1 MTTRRAEPFY
11 FGPAARPIFGWYH
24 APDGPCREG
33 VVLASSLGL
42 EGTRSHWSYRH
53 LAERLAKAGLGVL
66 RFDWGGT
73 GDSGGDDHEPDRVK
87 TWVSD
92 LNRAVDEVKRLSGA
106 ARPTVVGIRV
116 AATLAGHVAAQ
127 REDIGGLVLWMPA
140 LNGAAWVTEMAK
152 LHKLYLRIVPQAH
165 APEPDGEELLGSFAS
180 NATIADLAAVDLLA
194 MGRRPAPRVLVID
207 QSPARAVDQLRE
219 RLTALDAQ
227 VEWRRGSGQKFLLTV
242 PHKATLPEESLG
254 AIVDWVTAA
263 PAGVGGV
270 AAAPPLAPTPFAERA
285 VRFGA
290 DQRIFGIIVPP
301 SEPPPPGRPAIVL
314 LNAGAVNRSGPH
326 RLYVTMARRWAAM
339 GFTVLRVDLSGIG
352 DTAAPEGTVENLV
365 YPRDG
370 LADIDAAI
378 DFILAETGARRV
390 ILAGL
395 CSGAD
400 FTFQVARRGAALAG
414 AVMMNPRT
422 FLELNLARVEGP
434 PDGAAEAAA
443 ASRTESLR
451 VTAGFQQISEQGLD
465 ALLIVS
471 QPDPG
476 IDFVD
481 RHAPEAM
488 RDAERLPGF
497 RRVDIPG
504 TDHTFTTMAS
514 QRQVELTTSE
524 YLLRHRSA

>member
-1 MTTRRAEPFY
+1 MRRAEPFY

-33 VVLASSLGL
+33 VVLATALGL
-42 EGTRSHWSYRH
+42 EGTRCHWSYRH
-53 LAERLAKAGLGVL
+53 LAERLARAGFGVL

-73 GDSGGDDHEPDRVK
+73 GDSGGDDHEADRVE
-87 TWVSD
+87 TWLAD
-92 LNRAVDEVKRLSGA
+92 LNLAVDELKRLSGA
-106 ARPTVVGIRV
+106 VRPTVVGVRV
-116 AATLAGHVAAQ
+116 AATLAAHVAAQ
-127 REDIGGLVLWMPA
+127 RDDIGALVLWMPA
-140 LNGAAWVTEMAK
+140 LNGAAWVAEMAK

-180 NATIADLAAVDLLA
+180 NATIADLGGIDLLA
-194 MGRRPAPRVLVID
+194 LGRRPAPRILVID
-207 QSPARAVDQLRE
+207 QSPPRAVDQLRE
-219 RLTALDAQ
+219 RWAALDAQ

-242 PHKATLPEESLG
+242 PHKATLPEESIS
-254 AIVDWVTAA
+254 AIVDWVTAS
-263 PAGVGGV
+263 PASAG
-270 AAAPPLAPTPFAERA
+270 AASAAPVLAATPFAERA

-290 DQRIFGIIVPP
+290 DQRIFGILVPP
-301 SEPPPPGRPAIVL
+301 PEPPPPERPAIVL
-314 LNAGAVNRSGPH
+314 LNAGAVNRTGPH
-326 RLYVTMARRWAAM
+326 RLYVTMARRWAAL

-352 DTAAPEGTVENLV
+352 DTPAPEGTAENLV

-370 LADIDAAI
+370 LSDIEAAI
-378 DFILAETGARRV
+378 DFTLGQTGARRV
-390 ILAGL
+390 VLAGL

-414 AVMMNPRT
+414 AIMMNPRT

-434 PDGAAEAAA
+434 PDAAPEAAA

-451 VTAGFQQISEQGLD
+451 VTAGFQQMAERSLD

-488 RDAERLPGF
+488 RNAERLPRF
-497 RRVDIPG
+497 RRVDIAG
-504 TDHTFTTMAS
+504 TDHTFTTIAS
-514 QRQVELTTSE
+514 QRQVELTTTE

>member
-1 MTTRRAEPFY
+1 MHRAEPFY

-24 APDGPCREG
+24 APEGPCRDG

-53 LAERLAKAGLGVL
+53 LAERLADAGLGVL

-73 GDSGGDDHEPDRVK
+73 GDSGGDDYEPERVK

-92 LNRAVDEVKRLSGA
+92 LNLAIDELKRLSGA
-106 ARPTVVGIRV
+106 VRPTVVGVRV
-116 AATLAGHVAAQ
+116 AATLAGHVASQ
-127 REDIGGLVLWMPA
+127 RDDIGALVLWMPA

-165 APEPDGEELLGSFAS
+165 PPEPDGEELLGSFAS
-180 NATIADLAAVDLLA
+180 NATIADLAAIDLLA
-194 MGRRPAPRVLVID
+194 VGRQPAPRILVID

-219 RLTALDAQ
+219 GLAAVDAQ

-242 PHKATLPEESLG
+242 PHKATLPEESLS

-263 PAGVGGV
+263 PGGVGG
-270 AAAPPLAPTPFAERA
+270 AASAPALAETPFAERA

-290 DQRIFGIIVPP
+290 DGRIFGIVVPP
-301 SEPPPPGRPAIVL
+301 AEPPPPERPAIVL

-326 RLYVTMARRWAAM
+326 RLYVTMARRWAAL

-352 DTAAPEGTVENLV
+352 DTPAPEGTVENLV

-370 LADIDAAI
+370 LSDIGAAI
-378 DFILAETGARRV
+378 DFTLGETGARRA

-414 AVMMNPRT
+414 AIMMNPRT

-434 PDGAAEAAA
+434 PDGPPEAAS
-443 ASRTESLR
+443 ASRTESLQ
-451 VTAGFQQISEQGLD
+451 VTAGFQKISEQGLD

-471 QPDPG
+471 KPDPG

-488 RDAERLPGF
+488 RNAERLPGF

-504 TDHTFTTMAS
+504 TDHTFTTIAS
-514 QRQVELTTSE
+514 QREVELTTTE
-524 YLLRHRSA
+524 YLLRHRAG

>member
-1 MTTRRAEPFY
+1 MGIPRAEPFY

-24 APDGPCREG
+24 APEGRCRDG

-53 LAERLAKAGLGVL
+53 LAERLASAGLGVL

-73 GDSGGDDHEPDRVK
+73 GDSGGDDHEPERVK

-92 LNRAVDEVKRLSGA
+92 LNLAIDELKRLSGS
-106 ARPTVVGIRV
+106 ARPTVVGVRV

-127 REDIGGLVLWMPA
+127 RDDIGSLVLWMPA

-165 APEPDGEELLGSFAS
+165 TPEPDGEELLGSFAS
-180 NATIADLAAVDLLA
+180 NATIADLARIDLLA
-194 MGRRPAPRVLVID
+194 LERRPAPRILVID

-219 RLTALDAQ
+219 RLAMVDAQ

-242 PHKATLPEESLG
+242 PHKTSLPEESLG

-263 PAGVGGV
+263 PASVGGLTTAPAL
-270 AAAPPLAPTPFAERA
+270 AATPFAERA

-290 DQRIFGIIVPP
+290 DGRIFGIVVPP
-301 SEPPPPGRPAIVL
+301 SEPPPPERPAIVL
-314 LNAGAVNRSGPH
+314 LPAGAVNRSGPH
-326 RLYVTMARRWAAM
+326 RLYVTMARRWAAL

-352 DTAAPEGTVENLV
+352 DTPAPEGTLENLV

-370 LADIDAAI
+370 LSDIGAAI
-378 DFILAETGARRV
+378 DFIRGETGARRV

-414 AVMMNPRT
+414 AIMMNPRT

-434 PDGAAEAAA
+434 PDGAAEADSV
-443 ASRTESLR
+443 SRTESLR

-488 RDAERLPGF
+488 RNAERLPGF
-497 RRVDIPG
+497 RRIDVPG

-514 QRQVELTTSE
+514 QRQVEVTTSQ
-524 YLLRHRSA
+524 YLLRHRSP

>member
-1 MTTRRAEPFY
+1 MQMRRAEPFY
-11 FGPAARPIFGWYH
+11 FGPPARPLFGWYH
-24 APDGPCREG
+24 APVGACRDG

-53 LAERLAKAGLGVL
+53 LAERLASAGFGVL

-73 GDSGGDDHEPDRVK
+73 GDSGGDDYEADRVA

-92 LNRAVDEVKRLSGA
+92 LGLAIDELKRLSGA
-106 ARPTVVGIRV
+106 VRPTVVGVRV
-116 AATLAGHVAAQ
+116 AATLAAHVAAQ
-127 REDIGGLVLWMPA
+127 RDDIGALVLWMPA

-152 LHKLYLRIVPQAH
+152 LHQLYLRIVPQAH
-165 APEPDGEELLGSFAS
+165 APEPDGQELLGSFAS
-180 NATIADLAAVDLLA
+180 NATIADLAGIDLLA
-194 MGRRPAPRVLVID
+194 IGRPPAPRILVID
-207 QSPARAVDQLRE
+207 QTPARAVDQLRE
-219 RLTALDAQ
+219 RLAAVDAK

-242 PHKATLPEESLG
+242 PHKTSLPEESIST
-254 AIVDWVTAA
+254 IVEW
-263 PAGVGGV
+263 V
-270 AAAPPLAPTPFAERA
+270 AASPASGAELAPTPALVATPFAERP

-290 DQRIFGIIVPP
+290 DQRIFGIVVPP
-301 SEPPPPGRPAIVL
+301 PEPPPPERPAIVL
-314 LNAGAVNRSGPH
+314 LPAGAVNRTGPH

-352 DTAAPEGTVENLV
+352 DTAAPEGTVESLV

-370 LADIDAAI
+370 LSDITAAI
-378 DFILAETGARRV
+378 DFIVAETGARRV

-414 AVMMNPRT
+414 AIMMNPRT

-434 PDGAAEAAA
+434 ADGAPEADV

-451 VTAGFQQISEQGLD
+451 VTAGFQQISDRGLD

-488 RDAERLPGF
+488 RNAERLPGF
-497 RRVDIPG
+497 RRVDVPG
-504 TDHTFTTMAS
+504 TDHTFTTIAS
-514 QRQVELTTSE
+514 QRHVELTTSQ
-524 YLLRHRSA
+524 YLLRHRSP

>member
-1 MTTRRAEPFY
+1 MRRAEPFY
-11 FGPAARPIFGWYH
+11 FGPSVRPLFGWYH
-24 APDGPCREG
+24 APEGACRDG
-33 VVLASSLGL
+33 VVLATPLGL

-53 LAERLAKAGLGVL
+53 LAERLAGAGFGVL

-73 GDSGGDDHEPDRVK
+73 GDSGGDDYEADRVK
-87 TWVSD
+87 TWVTD
-92 LNRAVDEVKRLSGA
+92 LGLAIDELKRLTGA
-106 ARPTVVGIRV
+106 VRPTVVGMRV
-116 AATLAGHVAAQ
+116 AATLAAHVAAR
-127 REDIGGLVLWMPA
+127 REDIGGLVLWMPP
-140 LNGAAWVTEMAK
+140 LNGGAWVSDMAK
-152 LHKLYLRIVPQAH
+152 LHKLYLKIVPQAH

-180 NATIADLAAVDLLA
+180 NATIADLAGIDLLA
-194 MGRRPAPRVLVID
+194 IGRRPAPRILVID
-207 QSPARAVDQLRE
+207 QSPQRAVDQLRE
-219 RLTALDAQ
+219 RLAALDAH

-242 PHKATLPEESLG
+242 PHKASLPEESIS
-254 AIVDWVTAA
+254 AIVDWVAASSSPAGGGAETTA
-263 PAGVGGV
+263 PAL
-270 AAAPPLAPTPFAERA
+270 AATPFAERP
-285 VRFGA
+285 VRFGP
-290 DQRIFGIIVPP
+290 DQRIFGIVVPP
-301 SEPPPPGRPAIVL
+301 PEPPPPERPAIIL

-326 RLYVTMARRWAAM
+326 RLYVTMARRWAAL
-339 GFTVLRVDLSGIG
+339 GFTVLRLDLSGIG

-370 LADIDAAI
+370 LSDIGAAI

-390 ILAGL
+390 IMAGL

-414 AVMMNPRT
+414 AIMMNPRT

-434 PDGAAEAAA
+434 PDGAPEAES

-451 VTAGFQQISEQGLD
+451 VTDGFQQISRQGTD

-488 RDAERLPGF
+488 RTAEGLSGF
-497 RRVDIPG
+497 RRVDVPG
-504 TDHTFTTMAS
+504 TDHTFTTIAS
-514 QRQVELTTSE
+514 QRHVELTTSQ
-524 YLLRHRSA
+524 YLLRHRSP

>member
-1 MTTRRAEPFY
+1 MGIRRAEPFY

-24 APDGPCREG
+24 APEGRCRDG

-53 LAERLAKAGLGVL
+53 LAERLASAGFGVL

-73 GDSGGDDHEPDRVK
+73 GDSGGDDHEPERVK

-92 LNRAVDEVKRLSGA
+92 LNLAIDELKRLSGA
-106 ARPTVVGIRV
+106 VRPTVVGVRV
-116 AATLAGHVAAQ
+116 AATLAAHVAAQ
-127 REDIGGLVLWMPA
+127 RDDIGALVLWMPA
-140 LNGAAWVTEMAK
+140 LNGAAWVTEMSK
-152 LHKLYLRIVPQAH
+152 LHQLYLRIVPQAH
-165 APEPDGEELLGSFAS
+165 APEPDGQELLGSFAS
-180 NATIADLAAVDLLA
+180 NATVTDLARIDLLA
-194 MGRRPAPRVLVID
+194 LERRPAPRVLVID

-219 RLTALDAQ
+219 RLAAVDAQ
-227 VEWRRGSGQKFLLTV
+227 AEWRRGSGQKFLLTV
-242 PHKATLPEESLG
+242 PHKASLPEESLG
-254 AIVDWVTAA
+254 AIVDWVTAGPA
-263 PAGVGGV
+263 SDAGVT
-270 AAAPPLAPTPFAERA
+270 APPALAATPFAERP

-290 DQRIFGIIVPP
+290 DGRIFGIVVPS
-301 SEPPPPGRPAIVL
+301 SEPPPPERPAIVL
-314 LNAGAVNRSGPH
+314 LPAGAVNRSGPH

-370 LADIDAAI
+370 LADIGAAI
-378 DFILAETGARRV
+378 DFIRGETGAQRV

-414 AVMMNPRT
+414 AIMMNPRT

-434 PDGAAEAAA
+434 PEGAPEADS
-443 ASRTESLR
+443 ASRTESLQ
-451 VTAGFQQISEQGLD
+451 VTAGLQQISEQGLD

-488 RDAERLPGF
+488 RNAERLPGF
-497 RRVDIPG
+497 RRVDVPG
-504 TDHTFTTMAS
+504 TDHTFTTLAS
-514 QRQVELTTSE
+514 QRHVELTTSQ
-524 YLLRHRSA
+524 YLLRHRSP

>member
-1 MTTRRAEPFY
+1 MSARRAEPFY

-24 APDGPCREG
+24 APEGRCRDG

-53 LAERLAKAGLGVL
+53 LAERLAGAGLGVL

-73 GDSGGDDHEPDRVK
+73 GDSGGDDHEPERVK
-87 TWVSD
+87 TWVND
-92 LNRAVDEVKRLSGA
+92 LHLAIDELKRLSGA
-106 ARPTVVGIRV
+106 ERPTVVGVRV
-116 AATLAGHVAAQ
+116 GATLAAHVAAQ
-127 REDIGGLVLWMPA
+127 RDDVGALVLWMPA
-140 LNGAAWVTEMAK
+140 LNGAGWVTEMAK

-180 NATIADLAAVDLLA
+180 NATIADLAAIDLPAL
-194 MGRRPAPRVLVID
+194 GRRPAPRILVID

-242 PHKATLPEESLG
+242 PHKASLPEESLG

-263 PAGVGGV
+263 PDTGVD
-270 AAAPPLAPTPFAERA
+270 AAPVLAATPFAERA

-290 DQRIFGIIVPP
+290 DQRIFGIVVPP
-301 SEPPPPGRPAIVL
+301 SEPPPPERPAIVL

-326 RLYVTMARRWAAM
+326 RLYVTMARRWAAL

-352 DTAAPEGTVENLV
+352 DTPAPEGTVENLV

-370 LADIDAAI
+370 LADIGAAI

-414 AVMMNPRT
+414 AIMMNPRT
-422 FLELNLARVEGP
+422 FLELNLARVESP
-434 PDGAAEAAA
+434 PDGAPEAAS

-481 RHAPEAM
+481 RHAPDEM
-488 RDAERLPGF
+488 RNAERLPRF
-497 RRVDIPG
+497 RRVDVPG
-504 TDHTFTTMAS
+504 TDHTFTTIAS
-514 QRQVELTTSE
+514 QRQVELTTSQ
-524 YLLRHRSA
+524 YLLRHRSP